1 MSATHYSQ
9 RTSRRVSPHSTDPVV
24 AIEQATERGNP
35 GIPTQPFPDLVT
47 AQYAAW
53 RRCLYRETRSNA
65 DLEQFAGLVAR
76 LEREGASR

>member
-1 MSATHYSQ
+1 MSTTHFSQ
-9 RTSRRVSPHSTDPVV
+9 RISPRISSHSTDPVV
-24 AIEQATERGNP
+24 AIEQATECGNS
-35 GIPTQPFPDLVT
+35 GIPTQPFPDLLT

-53 RRCLYRETRSNA
+53 RRCLYRETRSKA